1 MLGTKDL
8 GLTFERGSGLEM
20 AVFADA
26 NYADK
31 ADERS
36 SVSGVADTL
45 VKSVVSWS
53 SSTYS
58 VTVLS
63 ID

>member
-1 MLGTKDL
+1 M
-8 GLTFERGSGLEM
+8 EM